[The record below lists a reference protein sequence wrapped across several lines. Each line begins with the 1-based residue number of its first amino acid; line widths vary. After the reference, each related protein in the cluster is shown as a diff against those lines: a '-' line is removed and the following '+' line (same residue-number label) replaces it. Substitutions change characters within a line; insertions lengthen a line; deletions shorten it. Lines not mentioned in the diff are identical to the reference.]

1 MSTLIEEELNT
12 TFEVDYESDYNSDYN
27 SEEELPNPLDEF
39 MLFEYMKSP
48 NLDDNYDSDIDTVIV
63 DYADE

>member
-12 TFEVDYESDYNSDYN
+12 TFEVDYESDYNSE
-27 SEEELPNPLDEF
+27 EEELPNPLDEF

-63 DYADE
+63 DYDDE